1 MRVRVSSRL
10 RKELADRGS
19 RVSAAWSNEEM
30 RVALRETA
38 TRDARKKDE
47 KARAQ
52 KSARERRE
60 KDID

>member
-1 MRVRVSSRL
+1 MRARVSSRL

-30 RVALRETA
+30 RVALHETA
-38 TRDARKKDE
+38 KRDARKKDE
-47 KARAQ
+47 KARALFC
-52 KSARERRE
+52 ARERRE